1 MGALQFSSLPHSHL
15 VQIAQL
21 ELDGWNSR
29 QPRSVAW
36 SIKYQLAS
44 HKVKGRIL
52 HGQHQVRLV
61 VVAVAA
67 IDRSTRSQCASTYHH
82 RRQHLVVVAV
92 AVINRSTRSQCA
104 STCHHRRQQL
114 VVVAVTLVVLL
125 LADHIISVTRFQF
138 GLNRSSPRQAPC
150 RVIAVASSS
159 SQSPQSR

>member
-1 MGALQFSSLPHSHL
+1 MLTVSALLALLQDHEVGALQFSSLPHSHL

-67 IDRSTRSQCASTYHH
+67 IDRSTRSQCAST
-82 RRQHLVVVAV
+82 R
-92 AVINRSTRSQCA
+92 
-104 STCHHRRQQL
+104 HHRRQQL

-125 LADHIISVTRFQF
+125 LSLIT
-138 GLNRSSPRQAPC
+138 
-150 RVIAVASSS
+150 S
-159 SQSPQSR
+159 SQ